1 MANYT
6 EPFQAVLD
14 YAYPKIQFNAYNS
27 KENTLILWLRKNCM
41 HTVGGFGEYIR
52 IPFMFKHTDDSTN
65 LAADPWDTISTTAL
79 SDQDA
84 VKFKNAAFVLP
95 VIGSNYEIEVQ
106 VGTDKNRI
114 YDYWLSKTKGRAKAA
129 QRILG
134 AGLFGEGGGSTAY
147 TQTDI
152 LGLRTHVDQTD
163 TTYGGLTRGST
174 GDYTSLYP
182 VEDTTTTTITWPAL
196 INAVM
201 DCSGD
206 TEALFT
212 TKDIMGFIWSMRQA
226 QERYD
231 PAPKGKVFQD
241 VGAEY
246 INLSGRPI
254 VWDHNCPANHIFGL
268 AARNGDGEQCIHYF
282 QHSGWN
288 LTAEKIA
295 DATPTQQ
302 VRVGHIKWAGQLCFS
317 RCDNQ
322 FAFTGITA

>member
-14 YAYPKIQFNAYNS
+14 YAWPKIQFNAYNS
-27 KENTLILWLRKNCM
+27 KENTLLLWLRKNCI

-52 IPFMFKHTDDSTN
+52 IPIQYGHTDDSTN
-65 LAADPWDTISTTAL
+65 LAADPYDTISTTAI

-84 VKFKNAAFVLP
+84 LKFQNAAFALP
-95 VIGSNYEIEVQ
+95 IIGSNYEIEVK

-114 YDYWLSKTKGRAKAA
+114 YDYWKSKTTTRAKAA
-129 QRILG
+129 QRILSD
-134 AGLFGEGGGSTAY
+134 GLFGEGGGSTTY

-152 LGLRTHVDQTD
+152 LGLRTHIDETD
-163 TTYGGLTRGST
+163 TTYGALTRSDANTYG
-174 GDYTSLYP
+174 LWP
-182 VEDTTTTTITWPAL
+182 VQDTTTTTVTWGAL

-212 TKDIMGFIWSMRQA
+212 TKDIMGFIWVMRQA

-231 PAPKGKVFQD
+231 PTPKGKIFQD

-254 VWDHNCPANHIFGL
+254 VWDHRCPPYHIFGL
-268 AARNGDGEQCIHYF
+268 AANNGSGEQCIHYF
-282 QHSGWN
+282 QHRSWD
-288 LTAEKIA
+288 LTAEKIV
-295 DATPTQQ
+295 DNTEKQE
-302 VRVGHIKWAGQLCFS
+302 VRVGRIKWAGQLCFS
-317 RCDNQ
+317 RVDNQ

>member
-27 KENTLILWLRKNCM
+27 KENTLLLWLNKNCK
-41 HTVGGFGEYIR
+41 HTVSGFGEYIR
-52 IPFMFKHTDDSTN
+52 IPIQYGHTDDSTN
-65 LAADPWDTISTTAL
+65 LAANPWASISTTAL
-79 SDQDA
+79 TDQDA
-84 VKFKNAAFVLP
+84 LKFQNAGFALP
-95 VIGSNYEIEVQ
+95 IIGSNYEIEVS

-114 YDYWLSKTKGRAKAA
+114 YDYWLSKTKTRAKAA
-129 QRILG
+129 TRIVSD
-134 AGLFGEGGGSTAY
+134 GLFGTGGGTAG
-147 TQTDI
+147 DI
-152 LGLRTHVDQTD
+152 IGLQYHLDQTD
-163 TTYGGLTRGST
+163 TTYGALTRSDSNTYG
-174 GDYTSLYP
+174 LWP
-182 VEDTTTTTITWPAL
+182 VEDTSTTTISWGAL

-206 TEALFT
+206 TEAIFT
-212 TKDIMGFIWSMRQA
+212 TKDIMGFIWAMRQA

-254 VWDHNCPANHIFGL
+254 VWDHRCPADHIFGL
-268 AARNGDGEQCIHYF
+268 AANNGSGEQCIHYF
-282 QHSGWN
+282 QHNTWN
-288 LTAEKIA
+288 LTAEKVA
-295 DATPTQQ
+295 DNTETQE
-302 VRVGHIKWAGQLCFS
+302 VRVGRIKWAGQLCFS